1 MIINIVDE
9 LNEWNSVYESE
20 THRKINQTQLQINSV
35 FFKAMIHF
43 ELNREKLEFGLSY
56 SSEIELDN
64 IYANL
69 DTDNMEKYWLMLYQN
84 FSFIDRDAFCS
95 INTNNETLSL
105 FFIKRIYAKG
115 KANPKELA
123 ELLSDK
129 IKVII
134 EKIEKSYWGLNN
146 NERTKCDD
154 KINRYGLNQHYGD
167 DNYLFFIVG
176 LTNVIYHHYKNGI
189 IIPIKETDREKEI
202 LGNWLIKNRE
212 INDDYCEWDEL
223 DELNWRFANGG
234 RKRYLDKE
242 INHKVH
248 TELK

>member
-123 ELLSDK
+123 ELL
-129 IKVII
+129 
-134 EKIEKSYWGLNN
+134 
-146 NERTKCDD
+146 
-154 KINRYGLNQHYGD
+154 
-167 DNYLFFIVG
+167 LFFIVG